1 MRFTRITAMS
11 RMAIDRLK
19 SQCAGG
25 IPVGEKAEVVIDVV
39 NFTRYKIDFVER
51 HRCVFFS
58 DIALASLLT
67 WLNRFG

>member
-1 MRFTRITAMS
+1 MS

-51 HRCVFFS
+51 HSCVFFP
-58 DIALASLLT
+58 AE
-67 WLNRFG
+67 R